1 MAEFDLGQVAFV
13 DRGVYSPAAT
23 YKMWDFITT
32 IDSMYL
38 YINNI
43 PAIATDIL
51 DTDYWKCIADGKPA
65 TLAATSANNL
75 IDSIEPAVYLNEAVQ
90 AAVYVNLNARI
101 TALELLLSNSVL
113 SKLEVTEEFNLH
125 GETNLILPG
134 TTAPSITPDFVGQFY
149 INTSAGITYQA
160 KGIASSG
167 DWKQTS
173 N

>member
-65 TLAATSANNL
+65 T
-75 IDSIEPAVYLNEAVQ
+75 Q
-90 AAVYVNLNARI
+90 AANLANEKAGIANQAAIDADNARLAI
-101 TALELLLSNSVL
+101 QTDLGLKEATANKQNSLTADGTGTKFPTVDAVNGNFASQSEAESNTENTKFMTALRVFQNW
-113 SKLEVTEEFNLH
+113 SKKHKYLCKFNVKY
-125 GETNLILPG
+125 N
-134 TTAPSITPDFVGQFY
+134 V
-149 INTSAGITYQA
+149 
-160 KGIASSG
+160 
-167 DWKQTS
+167 
-173 N
+173 